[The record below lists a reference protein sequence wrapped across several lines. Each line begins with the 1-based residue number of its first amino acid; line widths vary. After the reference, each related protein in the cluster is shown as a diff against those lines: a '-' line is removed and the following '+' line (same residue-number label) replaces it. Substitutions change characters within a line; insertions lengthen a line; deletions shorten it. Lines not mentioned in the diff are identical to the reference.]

1 METAKMS
8 RICKALAEPS
18 RLEIVLLLSKG
29 EKCGCE
35 LLEQLRISQPALSH
49 HMKVLGECGLVEVR
63 KDAKWSRYSLK
74 CEEWIAF
81 RDSIEAIRLSCVR
94 DDKGRCCWK

>member
-18 RLEIVLLLSKG
+18 RLNIVLLLSKG

-35 LLEQLRISQPALSH
+35 LLEQLRISQPTLSH

>member
-1 METAKMS
+1 MDVEKMS

-18 RLEIVLLLSKG
+18 RLNIVLLLSKG

-35 LLEQLRISQPALSH
+35 LLEQRRIGQPTLSH

-94 DDKGRCCWK
+94 DEKGRCCWK

>member
-1 METAKMS
+1 M
-8 RICKALAEPS
+8 
-18 RLEIVLLLSKG
+18 
-29 EKCGCE
+29 
-35 LLEQLRISQPALSH
+35 
-49 HMKVLGECGLVEVR
+49 VLGECGLVEVR

-94 DDKGRCCWK
+94 DDKGRYCWK

>member
-8 RICKALAEPS
+8 RICRALAEPS

-35 LLEQLRISQPALSH
+35 LLEQLRISQPTLSH